1 LRPRLVA
8 TDLDGTLLR
17 PDATVSPRV
26 AAALRA
32 AQDAGIA
39 VVVLTARSWRSLGVL
54 PRELFPQGVAIC
66 SNGAVVYDLA
76 RDEVVRSHHFEPEV
90 LRAFLDRVH
99 ATLDA
104 AVAWETPSRAYRTR
118 PYQELCDDT
127 YASPA
132 YLAAVEIADDLRDD
146 HLVTKLLVRHKTMR
160 ADELL
165 TALTPIADPVTL
177 TISGGVFVECMAPGI
192 TKAAALASLCDELG
206 IRADEVIAVGDHTN
220 DLPMLE
226 WAGRGVAMGNAH
238 PSVLEQVA
246 EHTSTNVDDGLAVV
260 IEGLLCQD

>member
-1 LRPRLVA
+1 MTARLLA
-8 TDLDGTLLR
+8 TDLDGTLLL

-54 PRELFPQGVAIC
+54 PRELFPHGLAIC

-76 RDEVVRSHHFEPEV
+76 KQEIVRWHHFEVTV
-90 LRAFLDRVH
+90 LRAFLDRVR
-99 ATLDA
+99 ATVDA
-104 AVAWETPSRAYRTR
+104 AVAWETPTGAFRTPR
-118 PYQELCDDT
+118 YQALCDDT
-127 YASPA
+127 YSNPA
-132 YLAAVEIADDLRDD
+132 YLAAVQIAEELADD
-146 HLVTKLLVRHKTMR
+146 HLVTKLLVRHPSMK

-165 TALTPIADPVTL
+165 ATLAPIAEPVTL

-192 TKAAALASLCDELG
+192 TKASALAALCEELG
-206 IRADEVIAVGDHTN
+206 IAAEDVVAVGDHTN
-220 DLPMLE
+220 DLPMLH

-238 PSVLEQVA
+238 PSVLAQIA
-246 EHTSTNVDDGLAVV
+246 EHTLPNTEDGLALV
-260 IEGLLCQD
+260 IEGLLG